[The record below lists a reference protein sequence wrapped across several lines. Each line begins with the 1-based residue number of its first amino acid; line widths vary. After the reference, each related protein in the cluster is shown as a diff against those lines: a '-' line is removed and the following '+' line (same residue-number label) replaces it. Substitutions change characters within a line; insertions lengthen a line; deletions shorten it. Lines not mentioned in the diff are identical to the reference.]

1 MNRGYFLK
9 TLWAI
14 LFIGASAQT
23 NAALISR
30 LGGLAYYDTVLDIT
44 WLADANAGAGSIYD
58 DGASSTDGRMTWAS
72 ANAWAASLN
81 IAGITGW
88 RLPNMDANGDDAI
101 VFCFGGGVTGCSD
114 NEFGYLRWEDNI
126 TAIASSPFNNVQAN
140 AYWSS
145 TELHLIASDAW
156 LFNFFD
162 GGQIALSKN
171 TEIFAWAVH
180 SGDVDTTVQIPEPGT
195 IALIGLG
202 LVGLLGFGRRLQ
214 KF

>member
-44 WLADANAGAGSIYD
+44 WLADANAGAGSVFD

-81 IAGITGW
+81 IGGITGW
-88 RLPNMDANGDDAI
+88 RLPATPISPLCTGVCVNSEMGAFFYNEL
-101 VFCFGGGVTGCSD
+101 GGISLTSILNSNDPDLALFSNIQSD
-114 NEFGYLRWEDNI
+114 N
-126 TAIASSPFNNVQAN
+126 
-140 AYWSS
+140 YWS
-145 TELHLIASDAW
+145 
-156 LFNFFD
+156 
-162 GGQIALSKN
+162 
-171 TEIFAWAVH
+171 TEIQQNAAMAFDFSVGTQNLASKSALFYFVWAVH
-180 SGDVDTTVQIPEPGT
+180 SGDVGTTQVSEPGT